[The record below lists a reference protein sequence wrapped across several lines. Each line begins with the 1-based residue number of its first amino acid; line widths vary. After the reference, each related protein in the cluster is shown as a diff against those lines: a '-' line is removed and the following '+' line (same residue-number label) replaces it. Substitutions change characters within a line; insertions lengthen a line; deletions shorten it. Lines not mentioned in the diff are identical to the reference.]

1 MSPRLAFLSL
11 FAILIAACR
20 PAVTDILPTAEPVQ
34 GETDSTEEPT
44 EQEITDSPTT
54 APTEDTSEEVSPTES
69 SAAVSS
75 STNPEDCLPT
85 GIQFRVSYWPETDF
99 CQHTID
105 YLDIFSGGPPPDGIP
120 AIDEPKFETVSESD
134 AWLDDLEPV
143 ISFQWGGEARAYPLQ
158 ILIWHE
164 IVNDEVSG
172 KPITVTFCPLC
183 NATIVFDR
191 EVDGAILDFG
201 TSGNLRNSDLV
212 MYDRQTKSWWQQFTG
227 EGIVGEYTGARLMF
241 LPAGIVSWADFKAE
255 FPEGLTLSRDTGHPR
270 NYGVNPYT
278 GYDSINSRPFLYSG
292 DIDGRL
298 PAMARIA
305 ALELGESFVAYPFTV
320 LEDVGV
326 INDLQNDTKLAV
338 FWKSGTVSS
347 LDQASIAASRDVGS
361 TAIFN
366 RVVDGQLL
374 TFSATDNGLFQDEET
389 SSFWNIFGEAV
400 EGSLAGSQL
409 EQLISHEYFWFSWA
423 AFRPE
428 TIIYSVS

>member
-1 MSPRLAFLSL
+1 MSLRFAVLSL
-11 FAILIAACR
+11 FAILIDACR
-20 PAVTDILPTAEPVQ
+20 PSVTDVPPAVEPVL
-34 GETDSTEEPT
+34 GGNGSTELPT
-44 EQEITDSPTT
+44 EQELTDSPTT
-54 APTEDTSEEVSPTES
+54 APTEDTSEEVTPTES

-75 STNPEDCLPT
+75 STNPEDCLPA

-105 YLDIFSGGPPPDGIP
+105 YLDILSGGPPPDGIP
-120 AIDEPKFETVSESD
+120 AIDAPKFETISESD

-143 ISFQWGGEARAYPLQ
+143 ISFQWGGVARAYPLQ

-164 IVNDEVSG
+164 IVNDEVGG
-172 KPITVTFCPLC
+172 KPVTVTFCPLC

-191 EVDGAILDFG
+191 EVAGEILDFG

-227 EGIVGEYTGARLMF
+227 EGIVGEYTGAQLTF
-241 LPAGIVSWADFKAE
+241 LPASIVSWADFKAA
-255 FPEGLTLSRDTGHPR
+255 FPEGLTLSRDTGNPR
-270 NYGVNPYT
+270 NYGSNPYT
-278 GYDSINSRPFLYSG
+278 GYDSIDSRPFLYTG

-326 INDLQNDTKLAV
+326 INDLQNDSELV
-338 FWKSGTVSS
+338 VLWKPGTVSS
-347 LDQASIAASRDVGS
+347 LDQSSIAASRDVGS
-361 TAIFN
+361 TAIFT
-366 RVVDGQLL
+366 RVVDGQVL
-374 TFSATDNGLFQDEET
+374 TFRATDNGLFQDEE
-389 SSFWNIFGEAV
+389 SGSFWNIFGEAV

-423 AFRPE
+423 AFRPD
-428 TIIYSVS
+428 TVIYSAS